1 MKILVLG
8 GGGFIGRKLAE
19 ALVRRGEL
27 RGAEITGMT
36 LADIR
41 APWPLQAPYE
51 VALEA
56 LDIADRA
63 AAARVVAEHDVIFH
77 LAAAVSGECEANFDL
92 GMHANLEGTLSV
104 LEAARQAEAASGDR
118 PVVVYTSSIAV
129 YGGDTPV
136 LITDWTAL
144 NPQTSYGSQKAAT
157 ELILNDY
164 ARKGFIDGRGLRLPT
179 ISVRPGKAN
188 KAASSFMS
196 SIFREPLQGQPA
208 VCPVGPDYEHWFL
221 SPRRV
226 VESIIHAAEVP
237 EEALGMQRCFAI
249 PGNTHRIGDMVEA
262 MRRIAGDAPCDLIRW
277 ERDPAVEAIVLG
289 WKGRFSPEK
298 ALALGF
304 RADESFEDNIRYFV
318 EDDIQR
324 A

>member
-1 MKILVLG
+1 MKVLVLG

-41 APWPLQAPYE
+41 APWPLKAPYD

-63 AAARVVAEHDVIFH
+63 ATARVVAGHDVIFH
-77 LAAAVSGECEANFDL
+77 LAAAVSGECEADFDL
-92 GMHANLEGTLSV
+92 GMRANLEGTLSV
-104 LEAARQAEAASGDR
+104 LEAARQSQAGSGRR
-118 PVVVYTSSIAV
+118 PVLVYTSSIAA
-129 YGGDTPV
+129 YGGDTPSP
-136 LITDWTAL
+136 ITDWTAL

-179 ISVRPGKAN
+179 ISVRPGKPN
-188 KAASSFMS
+188 GAASSFMS
-196 SIFREPLQGQPA
+196 SIFREPLQGHEA
-208 VCPVGPDYEHWFL
+208 VCPVEPGYEHWFL

-226 VESIIHAAEVP
+226 VESIIHGAEVP

-262 MRRIAGDAPCDLIRW
+262 MRRIAGDESCARIRW
-277 ERDPAVEAIVLG
+277 ERDPAIEAIVLG
-289 WKGRFSPEK
+289 WKGRFAPEK

-304 RADESFEDNIRYFV
+304 RADDSFEDNIRYFL
-318 EDDIQR
+318 EDDIQP